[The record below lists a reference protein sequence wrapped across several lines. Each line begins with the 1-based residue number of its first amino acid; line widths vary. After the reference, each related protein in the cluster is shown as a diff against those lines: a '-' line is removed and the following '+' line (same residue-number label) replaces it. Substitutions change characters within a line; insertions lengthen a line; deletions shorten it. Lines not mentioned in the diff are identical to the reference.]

1 MKKVFFLLA
10 VAGMFSFAACNNNNA
25 EAPVEEAPV
34 EEIVEAPAEM
44 TDSTTVEAPVE
55 EAAQEVVAE

>member
-10 VAGMFSFAACNNNNA
+10 VAGMFSFAACNNNA

-34 EEIVEAPAEM
+34 EEIVEAPVEEM
-44 TDSTTVEAPVE
+44 TDSTAVEAPV